1 MRKTNKLRL
10 FFVCLVIVSL
20 VGICYFTIVNFN
32 KKLKEDRLA
41 DAKKQETHIEDKKE
55 DIKPVSI
62 TISAAGDVTMGNY
75 KGGSYYGSFDQEFE
89 KQNGDFTYFLENVRS
104 IFENDDLSIVNLEG
118 PLTKS
123 SEAQI
128 KQFAFKGDPSY
139 VNILKEGDIEAT
151 NLANNH
157 SNDYYDKGFNDTKNI
172 LDQNN
177 ISYFGLNE
185 KDIVDIK
192 GVKVGMLG
200 YKGWPE
206 YYTKENLEK
215 IKSDLDYMKENADMT
230 IVFFHWGNENQY
242 YPEKAQKDFAHYVI
256 DNGADIVL
264 GGHPHVVQGIEQYR
278 GKTIAY
284 SLGNFSFG
292 GNKNPKDKD
301 TFIYQQ
307 TFTFHENELTE
318 TSKPNIIPCSI
329 SSINSRNDYRPT
341 ILEGLEKDRVLNK
354 IKSLSEPLSD
364 NNK

>member
-1 MRKTNKLRL
+1 MRKVNKLRL
-10 FFVCLVIVSL
+10 SLVFLVIGSL
-20 VGICYFTIVNFN
+20 VGICYFTIMNFN
-32 KKLKEDRLA
+32 KKLEEDKLA
-41 DAKKQETHIEDKKE
+41 DSKKLETPIKE
-55 DIKPVSI
+55 PKEEIKPVSI

-89 KQNGDFTYFLENVRS
+89 NQNGNFSYFFENVKS
-104 IFENDDLSIVNLEG
+104 VFENDDLSIVNLEG

-139 VNILKEGDIEAT
+139 VNILREGDIEAT

-157 SNDYYDKGFNDTKNI
+157 SNDYYDKGFSDTKQI
-172 LDQNN
+172 LNQNN
-177 ISYFGLNE
+177 ISYFGLSE
-185 KDIVDIK
+185 KDILKSKGIK
-192 GVKVGMLG
+192 IGMLG

-206 YYTKENLEK
+206 YYTKENLDK
-215 IKSDLDYMKENADMT
+215 IKNDLEYMKENADMT

-256 DNGADIVL
+256 DNGADVVL
-264 GGHPHVVQGIEQYR
+264 GGHPHVVQGIEQYK

-292 GNKNPKDKD
+292 GNKNPRDKD

-307 TFTFHENELTE
+307 TFTFNDNKLTE
-318 TSKPNIIPCSI
+318 ASQPNIIPCSI
-329 SSINSRNDYRPT
+329 SSTNSRNDYKPT
-341 ILEGLEKDRVLNK
+341 ILEGLEKERVLNK